1 MTTLT
6 ETEVRY
12 LTLLRE
18 VIQERGADYIYS
30 PPEFSEG
37 SCVYVD
43 WGNPTPT
50 GSCLLGR
57 LMVDKLHLDPS
68 RIIEGMGFCVPYA
81 EETLPVEDFENLST
95 EFTNN
100 ILYNAQRLQDD
111 GVEYGKLWDETLRNL
126 ERTFDFNPEEWKL

>member
-43 WGNPTPT
+43 WDNPTPT

-68 RIIEGMGFCVPYA
+68 RIEEGIGFCRTFA
-81 EETLPVEDFENLST
+81 EEALPVEDYSDLSA
-95 EFTNN
+95 EFTI
-100 ILYNAQRLQDD
+100 ILGDAQASQDA
-111 GVEYGKLWDETLRNL
+111 GVEYGKLWDEALRNL
-126 ERTFDFNPEEWKL
+126 ERTFDFNRKGWEL